1 MTDMMTL
8 TCKACGARG
17 TVHPIEDLPLHDDD
31 LCANCLDIADHSRA
45 ITDVT
50 IERVRQQQMERWS
63 PRSDDLYRDDEL
75 TMAAVCY
82 LNRGTGLLDG
92 DPPQIWP
99 WTLSW
104 WKPKSRRRDLVRA
117 AALVI
122 AEIERLDRVASKEP
136 AND

>member
-8 TCKACGARG
+8 TCKACGDQAQ
-17 TVHPIEDLPLHDDD
+17 VPADLPFFNDD
-31 LCANCLDIADHSRA
+31 LCDYCLALGTENHA
-45 ITDVT
+45 VTDVM
-50 IERVRQQQMERWS
+50 IERVRQQQMEGWS
-63 PRSDDLYRDDEL
+63 PQSDDLYRDDEL

-122 AEIERLDRVASKEP
+122 AEIERLDRAASKET